1 MVHDCWALTT
11 KQNIFHNYDACC
23 SCSFVHSSE
32 SNKVLKPTWTW
43 MCNLFASC
51 PSSESA
57 FLKSVSKN
65 CWILLISF
73 NGIKVQKAF
82 WKNTIFHAYFEY
94 PFNTYHIFSVMS
106 RRLRLSKTLSDQ
118 LENLIHLSP
127 MEGEKKWFSFFFL
140 TFLWNCVS
148 RWDGTMCLQQNI
160 WFLVR

>member
-11 KQNIFHNYDACC
+11 KQNIFYNYDACCSC

-32 SNKVLKPTWTW
+32 GIKVLKPTWTW

-57 FLKSVSKN
+57 FFKSVSKN

-82 WKNTIFHAYFEY
+82 WKNTIFVSTHVSSIPVQYLSHF
-94 PFNTYHIFSVMS
+94 FSHV
-106 RRLRLSKTLSDQ
+106 KTSSTFKDTVRSTRKFDPSFS
-118 LENLIHLSP
+118 N
-127 MEGEKKWFSFFFL
+127 GGRKKWFSIF
-140 TFLWNCVS
+140 S
-148 RWDGTMCLQQNI
+148 Y
-160 WFLVR
+160 FLVKLC